1 MDILA
6 LGIGPCR
13 VGSFARSKNY
23 GRRADRDL
31 VDLKGQPPG
40 VSLLSGTRNSL
51 DRDPQTGICMKVL
64 LVEDHAAMREMISDH
79 LVERGF
85 TVDAVGGAEEARAAL
100 AVASYDALVLDLG
113 LPDAD
118 GMELLREARARTA
131 RRLPALI
138 VTARD
143 ALDDRA
149 RGLNAG
155 ADDYIVKPF
164 ELAELEAR
172 LRAVLR
178 RPGVRQDVIL
188 AYGALAFDTVSR
200 EVSVGGILLDLSRR
214 EAALLEE
221 LLRAAGRIVVKDTL
235 EDRLYALDQS
245 VTGNALEA
253 VVSRVRKKLSAA
265 HAGVCIDTK
274 RGVGYRLLAGEHIV

>member
-1 MDILA
+1 
-6 LGIGPCR
+6 
-13 VGSFARSKNY
+13 
-23 GRRADRDL
+23 
-31 VDLKGQPPG
+31 
-40 VSLLSGTRNSL
+40 
-51 DRDPQTGICMKVL
+51 MKVL

-85 TVDAVGGAEEARAAL
+85 TVDAVGRAEDAHAAL

-113 LPDAD
+113 LPDTD
-118 GMELLREARARTA
+118 GMQFLREARACTA
-131 RRLPALI
+131 RHLPTLI

-143 ALDDRA
+143 ALDDRT

-178 RPGVRQDVIL
+178 RPGVREDVIL
-188 AYGALAFDTVSR
+188 AYGTLAFDTVTR
-200 EVSVGGILLDLSRR
+200 EASVGGTALDLSRR

-221 LLRAAGRIVVKDTL
+221 LLRRAGRIVVKDTL
-235 EDRLYALDQS
+235 EDRLYALDYS
-245 VTGNALEA
+245 VTENALEA
-253 VVSRVRKKLSAA
+253 VVSRVRKKLAAA
-265 HAGVCIDTK
+265 HAEVRIETK
-274 RGVGYRLLAGEHIV
+274 RGIGYRLLAVEG

>member
-1 MDILA
+1 
-6 LGIGPCR
+6 
-13 VGSFARSKNY
+13 
-23 GRRADRDL
+23 
-31 VDLKGQPPG
+31 
-40 VSLLSGTRNSL
+40 
-51 DRDPQTGICMKVL
+51 MKVL

-85 TVDAVGGAEEARAAL
+85 TVDAVGRAEDAYAAL

-113 LPDAD
+113 LPDSD
-118 GMELLREARARTA
+118 GMQLLKEARARTA
-131 RRLPALI
+131 RHLPTLI

-143 ALDDRA
+143 ALDDRT

-155 ADDYIVKPF
+155 ADDYLTKPF

-178 RPGVRQDVIL
+178 RPGIREDIVL
-188 AYGALAFDTVSR
+188 TYGALALDTVSR
-200 EVSVGGILLDLSRR
+200 EASVGSIVLDLSRR

-235 EDRLYALDQS
+235 EDRLYALDRS
-245 VTGNALEA
+245 VTDNALEA
-253 VVSRVRKKLSAA
+253 IVSRVRKKLAAA
-265 HAGVCIDTK
+265 HAGVRIDTK
-274 RGVGYRLLAGEHIV
+274 RGVGYRLLAGEDIR

>member
-1 MDILA
+1 
-6 LGIGPCR
+6 
-13 VGSFARSKNY
+13 
-23 GRRADRDL
+23 
-31 VDLKGQPPG
+31 
-40 VSLLSGTRNSL
+40 
-51 DRDPQTGICMKVL
+51 MKVL

-85 TVDAVGGAEEARAAL
+85 TVDAVGRAEDAYAAL

-113 LPDAD
+113 LPDSD
-118 GMELLREARARTA
+118 GMQLLKEARARTA
-131 RRLPALI
+131 RHLPTLI

-143 ALDDRA
+143 ALDDRT

-155 ADDYIVKPF
+155 ADDYLTKPF

-178 RPGVRQDVIL
+178 RPGIREDIVL
-188 AYGALAFDTVSR
+188 TYGALALDTVSR
-200 EVSVGGILLDLSRR
+200 EASVGSIVLDLSRR

-235 EDRLYALDQS
+235 EDRLYALDRS
-245 VTGNALEA
+245 VTDNALEA
-253 VVSRVRKKLSAA
+253 IVSRVRKKLTAA
-265 HAGVCIDTK
+265 HAGVRIDTK
-274 RGVGYRLLAGEHIV
+274 RGVGYRLLAGEDIR

>member
-1 MDILA
+1 
-6 LGIGPCR
+6 
-13 VGSFARSKNY
+13 
-23 GRRADRDL
+23 
-31 VDLKGQPPG
+31 
-40 VSLLSGTRNSL
+40 
-51 DRDPQTGICMKVL
+51 
-64 LVEDHAAMREMISDH
+64 MREMISDH

-85 TVDAVGGAEEARAAL
+85 TVDAVGRAEDAYAAL

-118 GMELLREARARTA
+118 GMQLLKEARACTVRH
-131 RRLPALI
+131 LPTLI

-143 ALDDRA
+143 ALDDRT

-164 ELAELEAR
+164 ELVELEAR

-178 RPGVRQDVIL
+178 RPGVREDIVLSYGPL
-188 AYGALAFDTVSR
+188 ALDTVSR
-200 EVSVGGILLDLSRR
+200 EASVRGVLLDLSRR

-235 EDRLYALDQS
+235 EDRLYALDRP
-245 VTGNALEA
+245 VTDNALEA
-253 VVSRVRKKLSAA
+253 IVSRLRKKLAAA
-265 HAGVCIDTK
+265 HASVRIDTE
-274 RGVGYRLLAGEHIV
+274 RGVGYRLLAQEGIL

>member
-1 MDILA
+1 
-6 LGIGPCR
+6 
-13 VGSFARSKNY
+13 
-23 GRRADRDL
+23 
-31 VDLKGQPPG
+31 
-40 VSLLSGTRNSL
+40 
-51 DRDPQTGICMKVL
+51 
-64 LVEDHAAMREMISDH
+64 MREMISDH

-85 TVDAVGGAEEARAAL
+85 TVDAVGRAEDAYAAL

-118 GMELLREARARTA
+118 GMQLLKEARACTVRH
-131 RRLPALI
+131 LPTLI

-143 ALDDRA
+143 ALDDRT

-164 ELAELEAR
+164 ELVELEAR

-178 RPGVRQDVIL
+178 RPGVREDIVLSYGPL
-188 AYGALAFDTVSR
+188 ALDTVSR
-200 EVSVGGILLDLSRR
+200 EASVRGVLLDLSRR

-235 EDRLYALDQS
+235 EDRLYALDRT
-245 VTGNALEA
+245 VTDNALEA
-253 VVSRVRKKLSAA
+253 IVSRLRKKLAAA
-265 HAGVCIDTK
+265 HASVRIDTK
-274 RGVGYRLLAGEHIV
+274 RGVGYRLLAQEGIL

>member
-1 MDILA
+1 
-6 LGIGPCR
+6 
-13 VGSFARSKNY
+13 
-23 GRRADRDL
+23 
-31 VDLKGQPPG
+31 
-40 VSLLSGTRNSL
+40 
-51 DRDPQTGICMKVL
+51 
-64 LVEDHAAMREMISDH
+64 MREMISDH

-85 TVDAVGGAEEARAAL
+85 TVDAVGRAEDAYAAL

-118 GMELLREARARTA
+118 GMQLLKEARACTVRH
-131 RRLPALI
+131 LPTLI

-143 ALDDRA
+143 ALDDRT

-164 ELAELEAR
+164 ELVELEAR

-178 RPGVRQDVIL
+178 RPGVREDIL
-188 AYGALAFDTVSR
+188 LSYGPLALDTVSR
-200 EVSVGGILLDLSRR
+200 EASVRGVLLDLSRR

-235 EDRLYALDQS
+235 EDRLYALDRS
-245 VTGNALEA
+245 VTANALEA
-253 VVSRVRKKLSAA
+253 IVSRLRKKLAAA
-265 HAGVCIDTK
+265 HASVRIDTK
-274 RGVGYRLLAGEHIV
+274 RGVGYRLLAQEGIL

>member
-1 MDILA
+1 
-6 LGIGPCR
+6 
-13 VGSFARSKNY
+13 
-23 GRRADRDL
+23 
-31 VDLKGQPPG
+31 
-40 VSLLSGTRNSL
+40 
-51 DRDPQTGICMKVL
+51 MKVL
-64 LVEDHAAMREMISDH
+64 LVEDHPAMREMISDH

-85 TVDAVGGAEEARAAL
+85 TVDAFGCAEDAYAAL

-118 GMELLREARARTA
+118 GMQLLKEVRACTVRD
-131 RRLPALI
+131 LPTLI

-143 ALDDRA
+143 ALDDRT

-164 ELAELEAR
+164 ELVELEAR

-178 RPGVRQDVIL
+178 RPGVREDIVLSYGTL
-188 AYGALAFDTVSR
+188 ALDTVSR
-200 EVSVGGILLDLSRR
+200 EASVKGVLLDLSRR

-235 EDRLYALDQS
+235 EDRLYALDRS
-245 VTGNALEA
+245 VTDNALEA
-253 VVSRVRKKLSAA
+253 IVSRLRKKLAAA
-265 HAGVCIDTK
+265 HAGVRIDTK
-274 RGVGYRLLAGEHIV
+274 RGVGYRLVAGEDNR

>member
-1 MDILA
+1 
-6 LGIGPCR
+6 
-13 VGSFARSKNY
+13 
-23 GRRADRDL
+23 
-31 VDLKGQPPG
+31 
-40 VSLLSGTRNSL
+40 
-51 DRDPQTGICMKVL
+51 MKVL
-64 LVEDHAAMREMISDH
+64 LVEDHAAMREMISGH

-85 TVDAVGGAEEARAAL
+85 TVDAVGCAEDAYAAL

-118 GMELLREARARTA
+118 GMELLKEARARSA
-131 RRLPALI
+131 RHLPALI

-143 ALDDRA
+143 ALEDRA

-164 ELAELEAR
+164 ELVELEAR

-178 RPGVRQDVIL
+178 RPGVREDIIL
-188 AYGALAFDTVSR
+188 TYGPLAFDTTTR
-200 EVSVGGILLDLSRR
+200 EASVGGMVLDLSRR

-221 LLRAAGRIVVKDTL
+221 LLHAAGRIVVKDTL
-235 EDRLYALDQS
+235 EERLYALNQP

-253 VVSRVRKKLSAA
+253 IISRVRKKLAGA
-265 HAGVCIDTK
+265 HAGVRIDTK
-274 RGVGYRLLAGEHIV
+274 RGVGYRLFAVEG

>member
-1 MDILA
+1 
-6 LGIGPCR
+6 
-13 VGSFARSKNY
+13 
-23 GRRADRDL
+23 
-31 VDLKGQPPG
+31 
-40 VSLLSGTRNSL
+40 
-51 DRDPQTGICMKVL
+51 MKVL

-85 TVDAVGGAEEARAAL
+85 TVDAVGRAEDAYAAL

-118 GMELLREARARTA
+118 GMQLLKEARACTVRH
-131 RRLPALI
+131 LPTLI

-143 ALDDRA
+143 ALDDRT
-149 RGLNAG
+149 RGLNTG

-164 ELAELEAR
+164 ELVELEAR

-178 RPGVRQDVIL
+178 RPGVREDIVLSYGPL
-188 AYGALAFDTVSR
+188 ALDTVSR
-200 EVSVGGILLDLSRR
+200 EASVRGVLLDLSRR

-235 EDRLYALDQS
+235 EDRLYALDRS
-245 VTGNALEA
+245 VTANALEA
-253 VVSRVRKKLSAA
+253 IVSRLRKKLAAA
-265 HAGVCIDTK
+265 HASVRIDTK
-274 RGVGYRLLAGEHIV
+274 RGVGYRLLA

>member
-1 MDILA
+1 
-6 LGIGPCR
+6 
-13 VGSFARSKNY
+13 
-23 GRRADRDL
+23 
-31 VDLKGQPPG
+31 
-40 VSLLSGTRNSL
+40 
-51 DRDPQTGICMKVL
+51 
-64 LVEDHAAMREMISDH
+64 MREMISDH

-85 TVDAVGGAEEARAAL
+85 TVDAVGRAEDAYAAL

-118 GMELLREARARTA
+118 GMQLLKSARTCTV
-131 RRLPALI
+131 RHLPTLI

-143 ALDDRA
+143 ALDDRT

-164 ELAELEAR
+164 ELVELEAR

-178 RPGVRQDVIL
+178 RPGVREEIVLSYGPL
-188 AYGALAFDTVSR
+188 ALDTVSR
-200 EVSVGGILLDLSRR
+200 EASVRGVLLDLSRR

-235 EDRLYALDQS
+235 EDRLYALDRS
-245 VTGNALEA
+245 VTDNALEA
-253 VVSRVRKKLSAA
+253 IVSRLRKKLAAA
-265 HAGVCIDTK
+265 HASVRIDTK
-274 RGVGYRLLAGEHIV
+274 RGVGYRLLAQEGIL

>member
-1 MDILA
+1 
-6 LGIGPCR
+6 
-13 VGSFARSKNY
+13 
-23 GRRADRDL
+23 
-31 VDLKGQPPG
+31 
-40 VSLLSGTRNSL
+40 
-51 DRDPQTGICMKVL
+51 MKVL

-85 TVDAVGGAEEARAAL
+85 TVDAVGCAEDGYAAL
-100 AVASYDALVLDLG
+100 AVASYDALILDLG

-118 GMELLREARARTA
+118 GMELLKEARALSA
-131 RRLPALI
+131 GHLPALI

-143 ALDDRA
+143 ALEDRA

-164 ELAELEAR
+164 ELVELEAR

-178 RPGVRQDVIL
+178 RPGVREDIIL
-188 AYGALAFDTVSR
+188 TYGPLAFDTTTR
-200 EVSVGGILLDLSRR
+200 EASVGGTVLDLSRR

-221 LLRAAGRIVVKDTL
+221 LLHAAGRIVVKDTL
-235 EDRLYALDQS
+235 EERLYALNQP

-253 VVSRVRKKLSAA
+253 IISRVRKKLAGA
-265 HAGVCIDTK
+265 NAGVRIDTK
-274 RGVGYRLLAGEHIV
+274 RGVGYRLFAVEG

>member
-1 MDILA
+1 
-6 LGIGPCR
+6 
-13 VGSFARSKNY
+13 
-23 GRRADRDL
+23 
-31 VDLKGQPPG
+31 
-40 VSLLSGTRNSL
+40 
-51 DRDPQTGICMKVL
+51 
-64 LVEDHAAMREMISDH
+64 MREMISDH

-85 TVDAVGGAEEARAAL
+85 TVDAVGRAEDAYAAL

-118 GMELLREARARTA
+118 GMQLLKSARACTVRH
-131 RRLPALI
+131 LPTLI

-143 ALDDRA
+143 ALDDRT

-164 ELAELEAR
+164 ELVELEAR

-178 RPGVRQDVIL
+178 RPGVREDIVLSYGPL
-188 AYGALAFDTVSR
+188 ALDTVSR
-200 EVSVGGILLDLSRR
+200 EASVRGVLLDLSRR

-235 EDRLYALDQS
+235 EDRLYALDRS
-245 VTGNALEA
+245 VTDNALEA
-253 VVSRVRKKLSAA
+253 IVSRLRKKLAAA
-265 HAGVCIDTK
+265 HASVCIDTK
-274 RGVGYRLLAGEHIV
+274 RGVGYRLLAQEGIL